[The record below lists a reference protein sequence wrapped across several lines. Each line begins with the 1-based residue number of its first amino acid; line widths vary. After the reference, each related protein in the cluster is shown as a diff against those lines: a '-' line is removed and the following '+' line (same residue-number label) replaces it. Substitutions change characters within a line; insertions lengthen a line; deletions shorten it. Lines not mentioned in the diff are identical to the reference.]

1 MPVRALGHIARRLLV
16 LTAGVLAAGLV
27 LFVALT
33 RTRAGRDFVRAQLEA
48 AFQAHLGGQLQIERL
63 DGDLVRGLYATRVR
77 LYAPDGRL
85 LLDVDSVALRPSW
98 RMLLSH
104 TLAFR
109 RVELFRP
116 RLFLHYENGRWNFS
130 QWRDTTGRS
139 SDVRWGLTVA
149 ELYLHDG
156 TVQTDRTGPPPEM
169 VRRQQV
175 FDFTR
180 ARLDS
185 LTLQATLEYHPDRL
199 LLDLLRFDAHL
210 SRPSQHLHYLSGQL
224 FYQEGRWHLPR
235 LELALG
241 NTLLALSG
249 QFIPRTP
256 FAESALQIELETGTI
271 DFAELHRLL
280 PGLPIRYP
288 AEVTGRLHGTING
301 LVLERLELASTA
313 GRLRLEGTL
322 LGLPDSLDF
331 DLLATGTGLQTAKLA
346 QLWPTLPLPA
356 SLQTTA
362 PLILR
367 AQARGLMHLA
377 SGPTL
382 RRLEGSVRL
391 RGLPGTLE
399 GPFRI
404 VRKPSEDVPAYEAH
418 LQLRNV
424 QPARLRKGGSPSIP
438 LNGLAEVHGRGVR
451 QFDLHL
457 RLDPLPFGGSANDS
471 LLFTLQRNGSRF
483 WAAFSLPQQD
493 GSLTATAFYRSD
505 PDSARFWIQAV
516 ARRFD
521 LGPYLHPDTLQ
532 TRIDATLSLEGT
544 GTGWSRLMAT
554 AHLRIDSSYTRR
566 TDQSWQLAPASVRL
580 TLIPTDSMQHRLRIS
595 GDLIEAELHGHLT
608 PDRLVPLVRHWQYAF
623 AAAIH
628 RQIEKPFYRA
638 PRPFEVPAPAARLP
652 LSFLQGH
659 LQVRRLEW
667 LYPLAGLPSIR
678 TDLRATLWARASTD
692 TLQLAL
698 AWQADTLQVGALYQ
712 EDVHGRLQMA
722 TGPRVDRSLVALFE
736 WQSARLRQ
744 LRRIRLVGHLL
755 PEGAQLSLS
764 SQPSDTTGETLRL
777 TATLDLLDRF
787 NRLTLQEFYWQVRDY
802 RWQLTQPARIDLY
815 ADAAVLHSLLL
826 RNRPA
831 ADTIAGEIELEGMLS
846 AQVTDTTYVTLRSIA
861 LEELTRALGRAR
873 RLSGQLEGRLSL
885 VSAFGTP
892 QLAGFLHVN
901 RLRYDRHSLGT
912 LRLVSH
918 YVPGSPQIALD
929 ARLDPDTTIGAAN
942 RLHLFGT
949 VLLPSSDDAGQLDL
963 RLETTH
969 ADAFFFTYIFPDLI
983 ANVQGYFAGRGRI
996 TGTFRRPIFN
1006 AAMQLHAG
1014 AFDIPQFNLHYRIE
1028 GPVSVDATGFM
1039 LENVRLEDPTGGQA
1053 RVDGRIFF
1061 NEYRFFSFDLTARL
1075 EGLQIM
1081 NVPYSRALPFYGK
1094 IWGRGT
1100 FSLSGPLYGAL
1111 LQTADAEVL
1120 PESEIYIPLA
1130 ESGTEADEAFI
1141 IFADSTGR
1149 IPERPQ
1155 RRANLLAR
1163 RPPGERPFLDGLDL
1177 DLNLLAPQ
1185 GTTVRLVIDPLLG
1198 DVINARGS
1206 GRLQIIRQEG
1216 VFQAFGQLDVTEGD
1230 YLFTAGEI
1238 FVRRFLIEGGTIT
1251 WDGDPINA
1259 RLDLQAAYR
1268 TRASRAGLPGA
1279 LGQDT
1284 GLIPLIV
1291 QMRITGRVEAPQVS
1305 LRLAIDRAI
1314 NEPLAS
1320 YEGLEALLNQPER
1333 AAEYA
1338 TSVLLTNSFLLTTER
1353 TDPGTLTSSGNQL
1366 AFNSLS
1372 QLIASQLNRYLSQVL
1387 PNVDLLLGV
1396 QGEGAQRLDV
1406 TYGVALRLLNER
1418 LIIRGQGVYRG
1429 ESAAAGQQNLLG
1441 EFVVEVRL
1449 TPSVSVQVFYR
1460 REDDVL
1466 NDYTLTSVTGA
1477 GLSYQT
1483 AFPTWRRLLDRLFG
1497 WLIPD
1502 RSAPEPPPLT
1512 RAGNNSEQANVEQ
1525 HR

>member
-1 MPVRALGHIARRLLV
+1 MPVRALGHITRRLLI
-16 LTAGVLAAGLV
+16 LAAGVLAVGLV

-48 AFQAHLGGQLQIERL
+48 AFRAHLGGQLQIERL

-77 LYAPDGRL
+77 LFAPDGRL
-85 LLDVDSVALRPSW
+85 LLDVDSVALRPAW
-98 RMLLSH
+98 RMLLSR

-116 RLFLHYENGRWNFS
+116 RLFLHYENGRWNFA
-130 QWRDTTGRS
+130 QWRDTS
-139 SDVRWGLTVA
+139 AAPSDARWSLAITD
-149 ELYLHDG
+149 LHLHNG
-156 TVQTDRTGPPPEM
+156 SVETDRTGPPPEP
-169 VRRQQV
+169 VRRGQL
-175 FDFTR
+175 FDFTQT
-180 ARLDS
+180 RLDS

-199 LLDLLRFDAHL
+199 LLDLLQLDAHL
-210 SRPSQHLHYLSGQL
+210 SRPDQRLRHLSGQL

-256 FAESALQIELETGTI
+256 FAESALQLELETGTF
-271 DFAELHRLL
+271 DFAELRRLL
-280 PGLPIRYP
+280 PGLPLHRP
-288 AEVTGRLHGTING
+288 VTMAGRLHGTING

-331 DLLATGTGLQTAKLA
+331 DLLATGTGLQTAGLA
-346 QLWPTLPLPA
+346 RLWPTHPLPA
-356 SLQTTA
+356 SLQTPT
-362 PLILR
+362 PLTLR
-367 AQARGLMHLA
+367 AEARGLMHLA
-377 SGPTL
+377 SVPTL

-399 GPFRI
+399 GPFRL
-404 VRKPSEDVPAYEAH
+404 VRKAPGDAPAYEAH
-418 LQLRNV
+418 LRLRNV
-424 QPARLRKGGSPSIP
+424 QPARLWKDGPPSIL
-438 LNGLAEVHGRGVR
+438 LNGLAEMHGQGPR

-457 RLDPLPFGGSANDS
+457 RLDPRPFGGGTNDS
-471 LLFTLQRNGSRF
+471 LLFTLQRSGSRF
-483 WAAFSLPQQD
+483 WATFSLPQQD

-505 PDSARFWIQAV
+505 PDSARFRVQAV

-532 TRIDATLSLEGT
+532 THIDATFSLEGA
-544 GTGWSRLMAT
+544 GTTWPELTAT
-554 AHLRIDSSYTRR
+554 AHLQLDASYARR
-566 TDQSWQLAPASVRL
+566 ADRSWRLAPASVHL
-580 TLIPTDSMQHRLRIS
+580 TLTPTDPLQHRLRIT
-595 GDLIEAELHGHLT
+595 GDLLEAELHGHLT
-608 PDRLVPLVRHWQYAF
+608 PDRLVPLVRYWQQAF

-628 RQIEKPFYRA
+628 RQTEKPFYRP
-638 PRPFEVPAPAARLP
+638 PRSFERPLPALRPQLAV
-652 LSFLQGH
+652 LQGR
-659 LQVRRLEW
+659 LQVRRLDW
-667 LYPLAGLPSIR
+667 LQPLAGLPSFR
-678 TDLRATLWARASTD
+678 TDLTATLWTRAGAD

-698 AWQADTLQVGALYQ
+698 EWQADSLRVGALHQ
-712 EDVHGRLQMA
+712 EDVHGRLQLA
-722 TGPRVDRSLVALFE
+722 TGRQIDRSLVGLFE
-736 WQSARLRQ
+736 WQSARLQQ
-744 LRRIRLVGHLL
+744 LRQIRLVGYFL

-764 SQPSDTTGETLRL
+764 SRPDTTGETLRL

-831 ADTIAGEIELEGMLS
+831 ADTVAGEIELKGMLS
-846 AQVTDTTYVTLRSIA
+846 AQVTDTAYVTLRSIA

-885 VSAFGTP
+885 VGAFGTP
-892 QLAGFLHVN
+892 QLAGFLHVD
-901 RLRYDRHSLGT
+901 RLHYDRHPLGT

-929 ARLDPDTTIGAAN
+929 ARLDPDTTIDAAN

-949 VLLPSSDDAGQLDL
+949 VRLPSSDDAGQLDL

-1014 AFDIPQFNLHYRIE
+1014 AFDIPRFNLHYRIE
-1028 GPVSVDATGFM
+1028 GPVSVDEAGFL
-1039 LENVRLEDPTGGQA
+1039 LEAVRLQDPTGGQA

-1075 EGLQIM
+1075 DGLQVM
-1081 NVPYSRALPFYGK
+1081 NVTYSRDLPFYGK

-1100 FSLSGPLYGAL
+1100 LSLGGPLYGAL

-1120 PESEIYIPLA
+1120 PKSEIYIPLA

-1141 IFADSTGR
+1141 VFADSTGR
-1149 IPERPQ
+1149 IPERPT
-1155 RRANLLAR
+1155 RRPNLLAR
-1163 RPPGERPFLDGLDL
+1163 RPPGERSFLDGLDL

-1216 VFQAFGQLDVTEGD
+1216 TFQAFGQLDVTEGD

-1268 TRASRAGLPGA
+1268 TRASRAGLPGT
-1279 LGQDT
+1279 LGQGT
-1284 GLIPLIV
+1284 GLIPLVV
-1291 QMRITGRVEAPQVS
+1291 QMHITGRVEAPQVS
-1305 LRLAIDRAI
+1305 LRLAIDRSI
-1314 NEPLAS
+1314 NEPLAG

-1353 TDPGTLTSSGNQL
+1353 TTPETLTSSGNQL

-1396 QGEGAQRLDV
+1396 QGEGTQRLDV
-1406 TYGVALRLLNER
+1406 TYGIALRLLNER

-1429 ESAAAGQQNLLG
+1429 ESTAEGQQNLLG
-1441 EFVVEVRL
+1441 EFVVEIRL

-1483 AFPTWRRLLDRLFG
+1483 EFPTWRRLLDRLFG

-1502 RSAPEPPPLT
+1502 RTPPETPPLT
-1512 RAGNNSEQANVEQ
+1512 RAGNNSEQADVEQ